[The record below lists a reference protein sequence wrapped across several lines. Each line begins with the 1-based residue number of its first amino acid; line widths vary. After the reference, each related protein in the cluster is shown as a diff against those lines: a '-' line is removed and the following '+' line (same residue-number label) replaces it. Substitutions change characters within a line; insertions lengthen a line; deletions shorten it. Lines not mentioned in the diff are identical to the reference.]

1 VEPITRNVAVHR
13 AGTIP
18 AANLGG
24 RMNERPLIAGVLGAL
39 LLSEAPSAVQL
50 AGVAIVIAGV
60 AVGTIGPRAEV
71 AAA

>member
-1 VEPITRNVAVHR
+1 
-13 AGTIP
+13 
-18 AANLGG
+18 
-24 RMNERPLIAGVLGAL
+24 MNERPLIAGVLGAL